1 MNRKVLSGKIAHFHL
16 FKKGDEK
23 AFAFFFNLYYNQIVG
38 FCAEFI
44 KDRDKA
50 KSIAQEAFLKLWLNR
65 EKVQKVNGIK
75 AFLYTS
81 AKSDC
86 LNLFR
91 HKKVV
96 HKHINSSLRKR
107 EESLNIEVLNA
118 INFDVVMLAEL
129 EELIEGSVN
138 ELPDKCKQV
147 FKMRRVDFKKN
158 KEIAAELNIS
168 IKAVEAN
175 MTRALK
181 HLKNKLSDYLPATL
195 FLTLILVLKEWI
207 LI

>member
-1 MNRKVLSGKIAHFHL
+1 LKRKVLDCKIVHFHL

-23 AFAFFFNLYYNQIVG
+23 AFAFFFDLYFNQIVG
-38 FCAEFI
+38 FCTEFI
-44 KDRDKA
+44 KDRDQA
-50 KSIAQEAFLKLWLNR
+50 KNIAQEAFLKLWLNK
-65 EKVQKVNGIK
+65 EKVRKVNGIK

-96 HKHINSSLRKR
+96 HKYLNKSLRKR

-118 INFDVVMLAEL
+118 INFDTVMLAEL

-195 FLTLILVLKEWI
+195 FLTLLLVLKEWI

>member
-1 MNRKVLSGKIAHFHL
+1 
-16 FKKGDEK
+16 
-23 AFAFFFNLYYNQIVG
+23 
-38 FCAEFI
+38 
-44 KDRDKA
+44 
-50 KSIAQEAFLKLWLNR
+50 
-65 EKVQKVNGIK
+65 
-75 AFLYTS
+75 
-81 AKSDC
+81 
-86 LNLFR
+86 
-91 HKKVV
+91 
-96 HKHINSSLRKR
+96 
-107 EESLNIEVLNA
+107 
-118 INFDVVMLAEL
+118 MLAEL

-195 FLTLILVLKEWI
+195 FLTLLLVLKEWI

>member
-1 MNRKVLSGKIAHFHL
+1 MKRKVLDCKIVHFHL

-23 AFAFFFNLYYNQIVG
+23 AFAFFFDLYFNQIVG
-38 FCAEFI
+38 FCTEFI
-44 KDRDKA
+44 KDRDQA
-50 KSIAQEAFLKLWLNR
+50 KNIAQEAFLKLWLNK

-96 HKHINSSLRKR
+96 HKYLNKSLRKR

-118 INFDVVMLAEL
+118 INFDTVMLAEL

-195 FLTLILVLKEWI
+195 FLTLLLVLKEWI

>member
-1 MNRKVLSGKIAHFHL
+1 MKRKVLDSKSIHFHL

-23 AFAFFFNLYYNQIVG
+23 AFAFFFNLYFNQIVG
-38 FCAEFI
+38 FCTEFI
-44 KDRDKA
+44 KDRDQA
-50 KSIAQEAFLKLWLNR
+50 KNIAQEAFLKLWLNK
-65 EKVQKVNGIK
+65 EKVQKINGIR

-96 HKHINSSLRKR
+96 KKYFDSSLRKR
-107 EESLNIEVLNA
+107 EESLNVEVLNA
-118 INFDVVMLAEL
+118 MNFDTLMLKEL
-129 EELIEGSVN
+129 EDLIEGSVN

-147 FKMRRVDFKKN
+147 FKMRRVEFKKN
-158 KEIAAELNIS
+158 KEIAVELDIS

-181 HLKNKLSDYLPATL
+181 HLKNKLSGYLPPMIL
-195 FLTLILVLKEWI
+195 LIVFHCF
-207 LI
+207 

>member
-1 MNRKVLSGKIAHFHL
+1 MNKKILDAKTLHFPL
-16 FKKGDEK
+16 FKEGDEK
-23 AFAFFFNLYYNQIVG
+23 AFAFFFNLYFNQIVG
-38 FCAEFI
+38 FCTEFI

-65 EKVQKVNGIK
+65 EKVQKVNGVK
-75 AFLYTS
+75 AFLYTA

-96 HKHINSSLRKR
+96 HKYLDSSLRKR

-118 INFDVVMLAEL
+118 IHFDTVMLAEL

-158 KEIAAELNIS
+158 KEIATELDIS

-195 FLTLILVLKEWI
+195 FLNLLMVLKEWI
-207 LI
+207 VI

>member
-1 MNRKVLSGKIAHFHL
+1 MNKKILDAKTLHFPL
-16 FKKGDEK
+16 FKEGDEK
-23 AFAFFFNLYYNQIVG
+23 AFAFFFNLYFNQIVG
-38 FCAEFI
+38 FCTEFI

-65 EKVQKVNGIK
+65 EKVQKVNGVK
-75 AFLYTS
+75 AFLYTA

-96 HKHINSSLRKR
+96 HKYLDSSLRKR

-118 INFDVVMLAEL
+118 IHFDTVMLAEL

-158 KEIAAELNIS
+158 KEIATELDIS

-181 HLKNKLSDYLPATL
+181 HLKNKLSDCLPATL
-195 FLTLILVLKEWI
+195 FLNLLMVLKEWI
-207 LI
+207 VI

>member
-1 MNRKVLSGKIAHFHL
+1 VHFHL

-23 AFAFFFNLYYNQIVG
+23 AFAFFFDLYFNQIVG
-38 FCAEFI
+38 FCTEFI
-44 KDRDKA
+44 KDRDQA
-50 KSIAQEAFLKLWLNR
+50 KNIAQEAFLKLWLNK
-65 EKVQKVNGIK
+65 EKVRKVNGIK

-96 HKHINSSLRKR
+96 HKYLNKSLRKR

-118 INFDVVMLAEL
+118 INFDTVMLAEL

-195 FLTLILVLKEWI
+195 FLTLLLVLKEWI

>member
-1 MNRKVLSGKIAHFHL
+1 MYF
-16 FKKGDEK
+16 
-23 AFAFFFNLYYNQIVG
+23 NQIVG
-38 FCAEFI
+38 FCTEFI
-44 KDRDKA
+44 KDRDQA
-50 KSIAQEAFLKLWLNR
+50 KNIAQEAFLKLWLNK
-65 EKVQKVNGIK
+65 EKVQKINGIR

-96 HKHINSSLRKR
+96 QKYFDSSLRKR
-107 EESLNIEVLNA
+107 EESLNVEVLNA
-118 INFDVVMLAEL
+118 MNFDTLMLKEL
-129 EELIEGSVN
+129 EDLIEGSVN

-147 FKMRRVDFKKN
+147 FKMRRVEFKKN
-158 KEIAAELNIS
+158 KEIAVELDIS

-181 HLKNKLSDYLPATL
+181 HLKNKLSGYLPAMIL
-195 FLTLILVLKEWI
+195 LIVFHCF
-207 LI
+207 

>member
-1 MNRKVLSGKIAHFHL
+1 MHFHL

-23 AFAFFFNLYYNQIVG
+23 AFAYYFNLYFNQIVG
-38 FCAEFI
+38 FCTEFI
-44 KDRDKA
+44 KDRDQA
-50 KSIAQEAFLKLWLNR
+50 KNIAQEAFLKLWLNK
-65 EKVQKVNGIK
+65 EKVQKINGIK

-96 HKHINSSLRKR
+96 HKYFDSSLRKR

-118 INFDVVMLAEL
+118 MNFDTVMLTEL
-129 EELIEGSVN
+129 EDLIEGSVN

-147 FKMRRVDFKKN
+147 FKMRRVEFKKN
-158 KEIAAELNIS
+158 KEIAAELDIS

-181 HLKNKLSDYLPATL
+181 HLKNKLSDYLPAMIL
-195 FLTLILVLKEWI
+195 LIVFNCF
-207 LI
+207 

>member
-1 MNRKVLSGKIAHFHL
+1 MLRHCISL
-16 FKKGDEK
+16 FLKKETRRRSL
-23 AFAFFFNLYYNQIVG
+23 FFFNLYFNQIVG
-38 FCAEFI
+38 FCTEFI

-65 EKVQKVNGIK
+65 EKVQKVNGVK
-75 AFLYTS
+75 AFLYTA

-96 HKHINSSLRKR
+96 HKYLDSSLRKR

-118 INFDVVMLAEL
+118 IHFDTVMLAEL

-158 KEIAAELNIS
+158 KEIATELDIS
-168 IKAVEAN
+168 VKAVEAN

-195 FLTLILVLKEWI
+195 FLNLLMVLKEWI
-207 LI
+207 VI

>member
-1 MNRKVLSGKIAHFHL
+1 MKRKVLDRKIVHFHL

-23 AFAFFFNLYYNQIVG
+23 AFAFFFDLYFNQIVG
-38 FCAEFI
+38 FCTEFI
-44 KDRDKA
+44 KDRDQA
-50 KSIAQEAFLKLWLNR
+50 KNIAQEAFLKLWLNK
-65 EKVQKVNGIK
+65 EKVQKINGIK

-96 HKHINSSLRKR
+96 QKYFDSSLRKR
-107 EESLNIEVLNA
+107 EESLNVEVLNA
-118 INFDVVMLAEL
+118 MNFDTVMLKEL
-129 EELIEGSVN
+129 EDLIEGSVN

-147 FKMRRVDFKKN
+147 FKMRRVEFKKN
-158 KEIAAELNIS
+158 KEIAVELDIS

-181 HLKNKLSDYLPATL
+181 HLKNKLSGYLPPMIL
-195 FLTLILVLKEWI
+195 LIVFHCF
-207 LI
+207 

>member
-1 MNRKVLSGKIAHFHL
+1 MKRKVLDRKIVHFHL

-23 AFAFFFNLYYNQIVG
+23 AFAFFFDLYFNQIVG
-38 FCAEFI
+38 FCTEFI
-44 KDRDKA
+44 KDRDQA
-50 KSIAQEAFLKLWLNR
+50 KNIAQEAFLKLWLNK
-65 EKVQKVNGIK
+65 EKVRKVNGIK

-96 HKHINSSLRKR
+96 HKYLNKSLRKR

-118 INFDVVMLAEL
+118 INFDTVMLAEL

-195 FLTLILVLKEWI
+195 FLTLLLVLKEWI

>member
-1 MNRKVLSGKIAHFHL
+1 LKRKVLDSKSIHFHL

-38 FCAEFI
+38 FCTEFI

-50 KSIAQEAFLKLWLNR
+50 KSITQEAFLKLWLNK
-65 EKVQKVNGIK
+65 EKVQKINGIK

-96 HKHINSSLRKR
+96 HKYFDNSLRKR
-107 EESLNIEVLNA
+107 EESLNVEVLNA
-118 INFDVVMLAEL
+118 MNFDTVMLTEL

-147 FKMRRVDFKKN
+147 FKMRRIEFKKN

-181 HLKNKLSDYLPATL
+181 HLKNKLSDYLPAMIL
-195 FLTLILVLKEWI
+195 LIVFHCF
-207 LI
+207 

>member
-1 MNRKVLSGKIAHFHL
+1 MNKKILDAKTLHFPL
-16 FKKGDEK
+16 FKEGDEK
-23 AFAFFFNLYYNQIVG
+23 AFAFFFNLYFNQIVG
-38 FCAEFI
+38 FCTEFI

-65 EKVQKVNGIK
+65 EKVQKVNGVK
-75 AFLYTS
+75 AFLYTA

-96 HKHINSSLRKR
+96 HKYLDSSLRKR

-118 INFDVVMLAEL
+118 IHFDTVMLAEL

-158 KEIAAELNIS
+158 KEIATELDIS
-168 IKAVEAN
+168 VKAVEAN

-195 FLTLILVLKEWI
+195 FLNLLMVLKEWI
-207 LI
+207 VI

>member
-1 MNRKVLSGKIAHFHL
+1 MHFHL

-23 AFAFFFNLYYNQIVG
+23 AFAYYFNLYFNQIVG
-38 FCAEFI
+38 FCTEFI
-44 KDRDKA
+44 KDRDQA
-50 KSIAQEAFLKLWLNR
+50 KNIAQEAFLKLWLNK
-65 EKVQKVNGIK
+65 EKVQKINGIK

-96 HKHINSSLRKR
+96 HKYFDSSLRKR

-118 INFDVVMLAEL
+118 MNFDTVMLTEL
-129 EELIEGSVN
+129 EDLIEGSVN

-147 FKMRRVDFKKN
+147 FKMRRVEFKKN
-158 KEIAAELNIS
+158 KEIAAELDIS

-181 HLKNKLSDYLPATL
+181 HLKNKLSDYLPAMIL
-195 FLTLILVLKEWI
+195 LIVFHCF
-207 LI
+207 

>member
-1 MNRKVLSGKIAHFHL
+1 MKRKVLDCKIVHFHL

-23 AFAFFFNLYYNQIVG
+23 AFAFFFDLYFNQIVG
-38 FCAEFI
+38 FCTEFI
-44 KDRDKA
+44 KDRDQA
-50 KSIAQEAFLKLWLNR
+50 KNIAQEAFLKLWLNK
-65 EKVQKVNGIK
+65 EKVRKVNGIK

-96 HKHINSSLRKR
+96 HKYLNKSLRKR

-118 INFDVVMLAEL
+118 INFDTVMLAEL

-195 FLTLILVLKEWI
+195 FLTLLLVLKEWI

>member
-1 MNRKVLSGKIAHFHL
+1 MKRKVLDSKSIHFHL

-23 AFAFFFNLYYNQIVG
+23 AFDFFFNLYFNQIVG
-38 FCAEFI
+38 FCTEFI
-44 KDRDKA
+44 KDRDQA
-50 KSIAQEAFLKLWLNR
+50 KNIAQEAFLKLWLNK
-65 EKVQKVNGIK
+65 EKVQKINGIR

-96 HKHINSSLRKR
+96 QKYFDSSLRKR
-107 EESLNIEVLNA
+107 EESLNVEVLNA
-118 INFDVVMLAEL
+118 MNFDTVMLKEL
-129 EELIEGSVN
+129 EDLIEGSVN
-138 ELPDKCKQV
+138 ELPDRCKQV
-147 FKMRRVDFKKN
+147 FKMRRVEFKKN
-158 KEIAAELNIS
+158 KEIAVELDIS

-181 HLKNKLSDYLPATL
+181 HLKNKLSDYLPAMIL
-195 FLTLILVLKEWI
+195 LIVFYCF
-207 LI
+207 

>member
-1 MNRKVLSGKIAHFHL
+1 MKRKVLNCKIVHFHL

-23 AFAFFFNLYYNQIVG
+23 AFAFFFDLYFNQIVG
-38 FCAEFI
+38 FCTEFI
-44 KDRDKA
+44 KDRDQA
-50 KSIAQEAFLKLWLNR
+50 KNIAQEAFLKLWLNK
-65 EKVQKVNGIK
+65 EKVRKVNGIK

-96 HKHINSSLRKR
+96 HKYLNKSLRKR

-118 INFDVVMLAEL
+118 INFDTVMLAEL

-195 FLTLILVLKEWI
+195 FLTLLLVLKEWI

>member
-1 MNRKVLSGKIAHFHL
+1 MKRKVLDSKSIHFHL

-23 AFAFFFNLYYNQIVG
+23 AFAFFFNLYFNQIVG
-38 FCAEFI
+38 FCTEFI
-44 KDRDKA
+44 KDRDQA
-50 KSIAQEAFLKLWLNR
+50 KNIAQEAFLKLWLNK
-65 EKVQKVNGIK
+65 EKVQKINGIR

-96 HKHINSSLRKR
+96 KKYFDSSLRKR
-107 EESLNIEVLNA
+107 EESLNVEVLNA
-118 INFDVVMLAEL
+118 MNFDTVMLKEL
-129 EELIEGSVN
+129 EDLIEESVN

-147 FKMRRVDFKKN
+147 FKMRRVEFKKN
-158 KEIAAELNIS
+158 KEIAVELDIS

-181 HLKNKLSDYLPATL
+181 HLKNKLSGYLPPMIL
-195 FLTLILVLKEWI
+195 LIVFHCF
-207 LI
+207 

>member
-1 MNRKVLSGKIAHFHL
+1 MHFHL

-23 AFAFFFNLYYNQIVG
+23 AFAFFFDLYFNQIVG
-38 FCAEFI
+38 FCTEFI
-44 KDRDKA
+44 KDRDQA
-50 KSIAQEAFLKLWLNR
+50 KNIAQEAFLKLWLNK
-65 EKVQKVNGIK
+65 EKVRKVNGIK

-96 HKHINSSLRKR
+96 HKYLNKSLRKR

-118 INFDVVMLAEL
+118 INFDTVMLAEL

-195 FLTLILVLKEWI
+195 FLTLLLVLKEWI

>member
-1 MNRKVLSGKIAHFHL
+1 MNRKVLDRKIVHFHL

-23 AFAFFFNLYYNQIVG
+23 AFAFFFDLYFNQIVG
-38 FCAEFI
+38 FCTEFI
-44 KDRDKA
+44 KDRDQA
-50 KSIAQEAFLKLWLNR
+50 KNIAQEAFLKLWLNK
-65 EKVQKVNGIK
+65 EKVRKVNGIK

-96 HKHINSSLRKR
+96 HKYLNKSLRKR

-118 INFDVVMLAEL
+118 INFDTVMLAEL

>member
-1 MNRKVLSGKIAHFHL
+1 MKRKVLDSKSIHFHL

-23 AFAFFFNLYYNQIVG
+23 AFAFFFNLYFNQIVG
-38 FCAEFI
+38 FCTEFI
-44 KDRDKA
+44 KDRDQA
-50 KSIAQEAFLKLWLNR
+50 KNIAQEAFLKLWLNK
-65 EKVQKVNGIK
+65 EKVQKINGIR

-96 HKHINSSLRKR
+96 KKYFDSSLRKR
-107 EESLNIEVLNA
+107 EESLNVEVLNA
-118 INFDVVMLAEL
+118 MNFDTLMLKEL
-129 EELIEGSVN
+129 EDLIEESVN

-147 FKMRRVDFKKN
+147 FKMRRVEFKKN
-158 KEIAAELNIS
+158 KEIAVELDIS

-181 HLKNKLSDYLPATL
+181 HLKNKLSGYLPPMIL
-195 FLTLILVLKEWI
+195 LIVFHCF
-207 LI
+207 